1 MEPLVSTGAHW
12 ATSLDEA
19 LTISPI
25 TLICVSSY
33 SMTSYLPGMDDVFE
47 SLIEVKAIKQNSK
60 PVLLPSAH
68 LPKPNPCTA
77 CPVYRTNLDE
87 FKSYL
92 WQRDF

>member
-1 MEPLVSTGAHW
+1 MEPLVSTGAHG

-47 SLIEVKAIKQNSK
+47 SLIEV
-60 PVLLPSAH
+60 
-68 LPKPNPCTA
+68 
-77 CPVYRTNLDE
+77 
-87 FKSYL
+87 
-92 WQRDF
+92 